1 MRLAAPVRAQRG
13 LAPSPS
19 PSPCQGKMTHSVH
32 VAPDVL
38 VPSVL
43 APSVLAPVLL
53 PGPDSGAHSPSGLIE
68 PCPSLVLCASALGHT
83 CVKSPQYILKELV
96 SRKNHSSF

>member
-38 VPSVL
+38 V
-43 APSVLAPVLL
+43 PSVLAPVLL